1 MTEDDRLYLQFL
13 QNNIARMNT
22 NSVQAKGWCIAIV
35 SALLAI
41 FAQTNN
47 ELFIW
52 ICLIPVILF
61 CILDALYLQ
70 QEHKFV
76 GMYNDFVKGND
87 TKPTLYE
94 MSLKSYEKGTKGFF
108 KALRSWS
115 VWMVY
120 LPLLF
125 ILILIRVLSKNRKII
140 KEILETQ
147 NTLAFVK
154 QDSFPAFGHINILT
168 ITIIFISILA
178 FSILFAVLMSKNLNE
193 SKCEKSKID
202 LCCTIFTTIVTPV
215 LTFLSVILVV
225 CTLQLQ
231 AKDSK
236 QNNYNEEFRVLF
248 GEMKSFIES
257 LSVEIKYNKYSENPI
272 ELKKLEVIDEL
283 AYYLKCG
290 KKSRQLYV
298 ETLPK
303 DVIIPSETNWF
314 NANIGDFYIENG
326 NYYQVLERP
335 ENECKY
341 FESINKRFRNI
352 FKPIFELLINKDND
366 NRETHKHLFA
376 AYMNK
381 NCFEAYLTTRWE
393 KQDIPDKDVL
403 YELVELS
410 Y

>member
-1 MTEDDRLYLQFL
+1 
-13 QNNIARMNT
+13 
-22 NSVQAKGWCIAIV
+22 
-35 SALLAI
+35 
-41 FAQTNN
+41 
-47 ELFIW
+47 
-52 ICLIPVILF
+52 
-61 CILDALYLQ
+61 
-70 QEHKFV
+70 
-76 GMYNDFVKGND
+76 
-87 TKPTLYE
+87 
-94 MSLKSYEKGTKGFF
+94 
-108 KALRSWS
+108 
-115 VWMVY
+115 
-120 LPLLF
+120 
-125 ILILIRVLSKNRKII
+125 
-140 KEILETQ
+140 
-147 NTLAFVK
+147 
-154 QDSFPAFGHINILT
+154 
-168 ITIIFISILA
+168 
-178 FSILFAVLMSKNLNE
+178 MSKNLNE

-314 NANIGDFYIENG
+314 NASIGDFYIENG